1 MNLPITDWY
10 RNTTDNNLLYW
21 GLDYPPL
28 TALHS
33 QVMGHVAHT
42 LNGSWVQL
50 HGSRGEEVML
60 ECYRGPGI
68 NCPHA
73 TF

>member
-1 MNLPITDWY
+1 MSLPITDWY

-33 QVMGHVAHT
+33 QVMGHVAQT
-42 LNGSWVQL
+42 VNGSWVQL

-60 ECYRGPGI
+60 HSKVMGKR
-68 NCPHA
+68 
-73 TF
+73 